1 MLYYVKFSGVQ
12 HPLDSSFNP
21 RKNELVLCEVNGEHF
36 IGNTGEKTHAK
47 LKPKGKILRPIYDSE
62 KEKLKSFRI
71 DEDRAFELCVKR
83 IEHHDLPMKLVG
95 VDKEWDGKRYK
106 FYFLANKRVDFR
118 ELVKDLKE
126 EFDATIELRHIGVRD
141 YSGYLGG
148 LGLCGR
154 PFCCN
159 VFLTEK
165 ESIQLEAARDQDI
178 YINPSKISG
187 PCCRLLCCLAYEHEF
202 YKEELN
208 KYPGRGEKVTTEK
221 GTGTVLHRNIITN
234 VITITYE
241 DEIQEEILLME
252 LKRKGEK
259 WFKIIKRK

>member
-12 HPLDSSFNP
+12 HPLDSSFKP

-36 IGNTGEKTHAK
+36 IGNIGEKIHAE

-62 KEKLKSFRI
+62 KEKVKSFRI
-71 DEDRAFELCVKR
+71 DEERAFELCVKR

-95 VDKEWDGKRYK
+95 VDKEWDCKRYK

-126 EFDATIELRHIGVRD
+126 EFYAIIELRHIGVRD

-159 VFLTEK
+159 TFLIDK
-165 ESIQLEAARDQDI
+165 ESIQLEDARDQDI
-178 YINPSKISG
+178 YVNPSKISG
-187 PCCRLLCCLAYEHEF
+187 PCGRLLCCLAYEHEF
-202 YKEELN
+202 YKDELN

-221 GTGTVLHRNIITN
+221 GTVTVLHRNIITN
-234 VITITYE
+234 VVTVIYE
-241 DEIQEEILLME
+241 DEMQEEIPLTKLKKKGDKWIKV
-252 LKRKGEK
+252 LKRK
-259 WFKIIKRK
+259 